1 MSCELSIDQ
10 LAEIAVDV
18 VRVGMAIALDPPCD
32 LAVDT
37 KSNRN
42 DLVTAVDRAIEE
54 EIAARLEEAT
64 GLPLLGGRKDT
75 PLIPSRAACGSST
88 PLTAR

>member
-10 LAEIAVDV
+10 LAEIAIDV

-64 GLPLLGGRKDT
+64 GLPLLGRKDT
-75 PLIPSRAACGSST
+75 LLIPSRAACGSST